1 MIEHL
6 HILAQV
12 STTVSTLVILN
23 MVPVL
28 YTATQMYHL
37 IPVLL
42 ASIRASACKNTN
54 QRPQRFSW
62 RPSEEP

>member
-28 YTATQMYHL
+28 YTATQLYHL
-37 IPVLL
+37 IAVLL
-42 ASIRASACKNTN
+42 ASIRAS
-54 QRPQRFSW
+54 SL
-62 RPSEEP
+62 